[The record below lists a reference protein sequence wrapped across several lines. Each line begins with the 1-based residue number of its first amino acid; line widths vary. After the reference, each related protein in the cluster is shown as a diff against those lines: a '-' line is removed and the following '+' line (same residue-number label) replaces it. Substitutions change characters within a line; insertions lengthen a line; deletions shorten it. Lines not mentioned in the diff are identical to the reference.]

1 MLTTGGT
8 KAWSDRVAGIATPVP
23 ATFAVSLLLSLLAV
37 HDTEINRDGML
48 YADTARIFLA
58 QGFKA
63 AVDSFSW
70 PFLSILMAVTS
81 RVTGLGLEAAGYLL
95 NSLFMAGSCALLVA
109 CGRRLFPEAAWMIG
123 LVILAVPGFNDYRD
137 EVLREYGSWFF
148 ILLAFW
154 LALRWSE
161 APRWPLAL
169 LAQAALLMAALFRPE
184 ALAMFAALFMWQL
197 LAAPARERWQRL
209 LMLGG
214 LPLLALAVLA
224 TLYASGELASNR
236 LAAELARF
244 RLAGFDAKAA
254 ALSAALIKYAQGQ
267 APTILLIGSLGLV
280 PLKFVTKMGVFL
292 VPLLYAFAG
301 QSLRATLA
309 RSPLFAW
316 AFLVHWL
323 VLCVFALDLQFLAGR
338 YVAPLI
344 LFAAPLAGHGL
355 WRLTERFP
363 RWRLPII
370 LFAVALMAS
379 NAVSFSPAK
388 LHYVEAGNWLAS
400 NATDTPRVFID
411 SKRTA
416 YYAGWHYA
424 RKNATDAD
432 RDRLRAAVADGQ
444 YDLLVLEVSRKEP
457 DIAPWLASAGLV
469 EIRRFAH
476 PNGDAVSIAVPAAGR
491 AADRG
496 HP

>member
-1 MLTTGGT
+1 MLTAAGT
-8 KAWSDRVAGIATPVP
+8 NTWRDRIAGIAAPVP
-23 ATFAVSLLLSLLAV
+23 ATFLASLLLSLLAV
-37 HDTEINRDGML
+37 HGTEINRDGML
-48 YADTARIFLA
+48 YVDTARIFQE
-58 QGFKA
+58 QGFRA

-81 RVTGLGLEAAGYLL
+81 RATGLGLEAAGYLL
-95 NSLFMAGSCALLVA
+95 NSLFMAGACALLVA
-109 CGRRLFPEAAWMIG
+109 CGRRLFPAAAWMIG

-154 LALRWSE
+154 LALRWAE
-161 APRWPLAL
+161 APRWPQAL
-169 LAQAALLMAALFRPE
+169 LVQATLLMAALFRPE
-184 ALAMFAALFMWQL
+184 ALAMFAALVLWQMF
-197 LAAPARERWQRL
+197 AAPARERWQRL
-209 LMLGG
+209 LMLGA
-214 LPLLALAVLA
+214 LPLLGLAVLLA
-224 TLYASGELASNR
+224 LYASGELAASR

-244 RLAGFDAKAA
+244 RLSGFDAKAA
-254 ALSAALIKYAQGQ
+254 ALSAALIKYAQNQ
-267 APTILLIGSLGLV
+267 APTILFLGSLGLV

-309 RSPLFAW
+309 RCPLFVW

-338 YVAPLI
+338 YAAPLI

-355 WRLTERFP
+355 WRLTGRFP
-363 RWRLPII
+363 RWRLPIV
-370 LFAVALMAS
+370 LCAVALMAG
-379 NAVSFSPAK
+379 NAITFAPAK
-388 LHYVEAGNWLAS
+388 LHYVEAGNWLAA

-424 RKNATDAD
+424 RQNATAAD
-432 RDRLRAAVADGQ
+432 RDQLRAAVARGQ

-457 DIAPWLASAGLV
+457 DIAPWLTSAGLV
-469 EIRRFAH
+469 EIRRFGH
-476 PNGDAVSIAVPAAGR
+476 PNGDAVSIAAPLAGR
-491 AADRG
+491 TAD
-496 HP
+496 